1 MGERCLRKAEV
12 GGSSPLISTRPD
24 EVRPQRRG
32 RTAAP
37 GRAGEWLRSGT
48 LDGELAVPCDP
59 QSATAGSN
67 I

>member
-1 MGERCLRKAEV
+1 MTRKPARDPKGRAFV
-12 GGSSPLISTRPD
+12 ASSPIELF
-24 EVRPQRRG
+24 
-32 RTAAP
+32 
-37 GRAGEWLRSGT
+37 RSGA